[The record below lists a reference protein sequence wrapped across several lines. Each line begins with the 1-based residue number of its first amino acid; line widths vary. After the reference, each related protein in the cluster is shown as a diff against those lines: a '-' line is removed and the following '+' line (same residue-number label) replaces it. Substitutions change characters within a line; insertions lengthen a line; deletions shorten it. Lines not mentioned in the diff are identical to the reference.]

1 LYWHLKPLL
10 LAAGDACLLTDFLDN
25 YTRFTWKE
33 QVLDPAYVGRARE
46 CISAWRWRDVN
57 NKNKNKYK
65 YRAQVEALSYIKNML
80 YEGKRGGEGGGRE
93 DLVPR
98 PRSNNAIPLEQSPK
112 TPLFYPLGISKTHT
126 HTDTGKR
133 WLV

>member
-33 QVLDPAYVGRARE
+33 QVLDPRYVGRARE
-46 CISAWRWRDVN
+46 CIYAWRWRDVN
-57 NKNKNKYK
+57 NKKNEYH
-65 YRAQVEALSYIKNML
+65 AQVEALSYIKNMFFSPS
-80 YEGKRGGEGGGRE
+80 YEGERGRE
-93 DLVPR
+93 DLIPA
-98 PRSNNAIPLEQSPK
+98 RSNNAIPFEQSPK
-112 TPLFYPLGISKTHT
+112 TALFYPLGISKTHT